1 MKKKIIVFNI
11 LFLICELVGLGII
24 MLGGN
29 RSLFEYYTV
38 DSNLF
43 ALIMTVVYLYFV
55 CTDKKISKAIYL
67 LRLMSLV
74 SLMITFL
81 VVLFILSFMV
91 PLQFLFWGYYGTN
104 LILHV
109 ICPLLLLY
117 IYFKFDEKV
126 KVNKYELIY
135 NMIPT
140 LIYAIILIILNIK
153 GIVDGPYAF
162 LRFNFQPLYQSV
174 LWFILIVGITY
185 PIGLVLNKLKK

>member
-1 MKKKIIVFNI
+1 MKKKIIVFNL

-29 RSLFEYYTV
+29 KSLFEYYTV

-117 IYFKFDEKV
+117 IYFRFDEKV

>member
-1 MKKKIIVFNI
+1 MKKKIIVFNL
-11 LFLICELVGLGII
+11 LFLVCELVGLGII

-29 RSLFEYYTV
+29 KSLFEYYTV

-55 CTDKKISKAIYL
+55 CTDKKINKAIYL

-81 VVLFILSFMV
+81 VVLFILTFMV
-91 PLQFLFWGYYGTN
+91 PLRFLFLGYYGTN

>member
-29 RSLFEYYTV
+29 KSLFEYYTV

>member
-55 CTDKKISKAIYL
+55 CTNKKINKVIYL

-81 VVLFILSFMV
+81 VVLFILTFMV

-140 LIYAIILIILNIK
+140 LIYAIVLIILNIK

>member
-29 RSLFEYYTV
+29 KSLFEYYTV

-162 LRFNFQPLYQSV
+162 LRFKFQPLYQSV

>member
-1 MKKKIIVFNI
+1 MKKKIIVFNL

-29 RSLFEYYTV
+29 KSLFEYYTV

>member
-29 RSLFEYYTV
+29 KSLFEYYTV

-126 KVNKYELIY
+126 KVNKYELID

-185 PIGLVLNKLKK
+185 PIELVLNKLKK

>member
-55 CTDKKISKAIYL
+55 CTNKKINKVIYL

-81 VVLFILSFMV
+81 VVLFILTFMV
-91 PLQFLFWGYYGTN
+91 PLQFLFWGFYGSN

-140 LIYAIILIILNIK
+140 LIYAIVLIILNIK
-153 GIVDGPYAF
+153 RIVDGPYAF

>member
-1 MKKKIIVFNI
+1 MKKKIIVFNL
-11 LFLICELVGLGII
+11 LFLVCELVGLGII

-29 RSLFEYYTV
+29 KSLFEYYTV

-55 CTDKKISKAIYL
+55 CTDRKINKAVYL

-81 VVLFILSFMV
+81 VVLFILTFMV
-91 PLQFLFWGYYGTN
+91 SFKFLFWGYYGTN

-140 LIYAIILIILNIK
+140 LIYAIILIILV
-153 GIVDGPYAF
+153 GAFWGGDAEFGP
-162 LRFNFQPLYQSV
+162 LRLILPIIRRV
-174 LWFILIVGITY
+174 LTWC
-185 PIGLVLNKLKK
+185 

>member
-55 CTDKKISKAIYL
+55 CTNKKINKVIYL

-81 VVLFILSFMV
+81 VVLFILTFMV

-140 LIYAIILIILNIK
+140 LIYAIVLIILNIK

-174 LWFILIVGITY
+174 LWFILIIGITY

>member
-1 MKKKIIVFNI
+1 MKKKIIVFNL

-29 RSLFEYYTV
+29 KSLFEYYTV

-55 CTDKKISKAIYL
+55 CANKKINKAIYL

-81 VVLFILSFMV
+81 VVLFILTFMV
-91 PLQFLFWGYYGTN
+91 SFKFLFWGYYGTN
-104 LILHV
+104 LILHI

-174 LWFILIVGITY
+174 LWFILIVGVTY
-185 PIGLVLNKLKK
+185 PIGYILNKLKK

>member
-55 CTDKKISKAIYL
+55 CTNKKINKVIYL

-81 VVLFILSFMV
+81 VVLFILTFMV

-140 LIYAIILIILNIK
+140 LIYAIVLIILNIK

-162 LRFNFQPLYQSV
+162 LRFHFQPLYQSV